1 MQVITCSGY
10 NAEDKKNILTKYIWP
25 QILERV
31 QLTSQLTLTDEAV
44 KYLIEEFSKEEE
56 GVRNLI
62 RSVESLVTRI
72 NLLRIADENTAKE
85 YVFYKKITL
94 PCTIDVETARHI
106 LKDTTAGINE
116 SWRHLYT

>member
-1 MQVITCSGY
+1 MITCSGY

-25 QILERV
+25 QILDRI

-62 RSVESLVTRI
+62 RSIESLVTRI
-72 NLLRIADENTAKE
+72 NLLRIADEKTAKE
-85 YVFYKKITL
+85 YIFYKKIAL

-106 LKDTTAGINE
+106 LQDTTTGVNE